1 MELQGSLQVPQGMLL
16 DNYMLLILVIMIMT
30 GILGG
35 IANYFMSDRRSDSA
49 KGDVLKYAVFG
60 VVAALTVPLFLNMIS
75 STLLEVARSRP
86 IDLFVFAGFCLIFV
100 VFSRRLFENIA
111 HKLTQQID
119 LVRRELNQ
127 MKKTAEIEQVVAESR
142 MSESQPAIKSE
153 PPKAALTYNDIELMR
168 TIADGKFVYGSLS
181 ELAGEASLSK
191 EVVTERLGVLKNMSL
206 IELKINDKNVL
217 HWYLSSKGKQFL
229 AEVLSAQEEIPVGK
243 AMGSKA

>member
-1 MELQGSLQVPQGMLL
+1 MELQGSLQVQQGMLL

-49 KGDVLKYAVFG
+49 KGDTVKYAVFG

-75 STLLEVARSRP
+75 SNLLEAARSRP

-111 HKLTQQID
+111 HKLMQQID
-119 LVRRELNQ
+119 LVRREVSQ
-127 MKKTAEIEQVVAESR
+127 MKETSAVEQVAVEPR
-142 MSESQPAIKSE
+142 MSEPQPAIQSE
-153 PPKAALTYNDIELMR
+153 PPKASLTYNDIELMR

-181 ELAGEASLSK
+181 ELAREASLSK
-191 EVVTERLGVLKNMSL
+191 EIVTERLGVLKNMSL
-206 IELKINDKNVL
+206 IELKIDDKNVL
-217 HWYLSSKGKQFL
+217 HWYLSTKGKQFL
-229 AEVLSAQEEIPVGK
+229 ADVLSAQEEIPVGK
-243 AMGSKA
+243 AMAAKA